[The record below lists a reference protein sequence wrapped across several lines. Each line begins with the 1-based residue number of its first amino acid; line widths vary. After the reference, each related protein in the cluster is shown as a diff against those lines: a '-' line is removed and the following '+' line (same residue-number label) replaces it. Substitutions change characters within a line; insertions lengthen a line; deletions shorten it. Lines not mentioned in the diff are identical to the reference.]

1 MHEQEILEAL
11 KAKFTGV
18 DVSIL
23 SRVAKNLA
31 KTITTKEQI
40 ATAVE
45 GVTFQ
50 KVLESYGDSRAT
62 EAQQTAVRNYETKH
76 GLKDGVKIDQQPP
89 KEDKNEDVPSWAQ
102 SILDAN
108 KKLNERL
115 DKMDSE
121 RTTTT
126 RKQQLDAII
135 DKLPDSYKNA
145 YKRISVESMTEEEF
159 NSLVGEINTEVEN
172 IMADVNAKGAVF
184 GRPARTTGG
193 GSNDGNLT
201 EEQLN
206 AISTRTGSPKEGQ
219 PF

>member
-1 MHEQEILEAL
+1 MRQQILDAL

-18 DVSIL
+18 SDAIL
-23 SRVAKNLA
+23 GRIADKLS
-31 KTITTKEQI
+31 KTITNAEQI

-45 GVTFQ
+45 GVTLQ
-50 KVLESYGDSRAT
+50 QVIESYGDSRAT

-89 KEDKNEDVPSWAQ
+89 KEDKHEDVPSWAQ

-159 NSLVGEINTEVEN
+159 NSLVGEINTEVEG

-193 GSNDGNLT
+193 GSNDGKLT